1 MEDCGFFWV
10 AVSSHWKRVCGDL
23 LSLRYFCSFGG
34 LSTAC
39 LFPVKSPWKVFSLV
53 PQAVFFCA
61 PKPLPSS
68 SDLVV
73 CTDESRIA
81 NTLSLSFTVYTLKN
95 KGSKGCFVAMQW
107 QKHWGSLKNLSVDS
121 S

>member
-73 CTDESRIA
+73 
-81 NTLSLSFTVYTLKN
+81 LQ
-95 KGSKGCFVAMQW
+95 M
-107 QKHWGSLKNLSVDS
+107 NLELQIHFLEFHRLHT
-121 S
+121 